1 MGCLRYLWSSI
12 NPHSVIA
19 TIPIYTPQYRLP
31 AVFVEP
37 KLSTHCAC
45 HYTSFIPRSIGRLR
59 SLWSPNSP
67 PTVHSL
73 SIYIPEYVLPSV
85 CADPNTW
92 TFHFISCHVPSTHFD
107 CTAFPF
113 IYRSMCYLR
122 SVQTQLHEHFI
133 SFHVMYHPHT
143 LIAQP
148 FHLLLPEYVLPSVCA
163 DPITWTSQF
172 IPCHVP
178 STHFDCT
185 SIPFIYRSM
194 CYLGLCRPFC
204 I

>member
-19 TIPIYTPQYRLP
+19 TIPMYTPQYRLP

-85 CADPNTW
+85 CADPITW
-92 TFHFISCHVPSTHFD
+92 TFHI
-107 CTAFPF
+107 
-113 IYRSMCYLR
+113 
-122 SVQTQLHEHFI
+122 
-133 SFHVMYHPHT
+133 
-143 LIAQP
+143 
-148 FHLLLPEYVLPSVCA
+148 
-163 DPITWTSQF
+163 

-185 SIPFIYRSM
+185 ASPFIITGV
-194 CYLGLCRPFC
+194 CATFGLCRPNYMNISIHSMPC
-204 I
+204 SIHTLWLHIHSIYIPEYVLPWSV